1 MEQLNC
7 LQQLRYDLIKGFGMS
22 VENAKKAFDFIIG
35 ENAQPIPET
44 KVKIVDGHGV
54 FLLYEDG
61 HIEPFNGENSKD
73 GAIAVVA
80 KYGDLSV
87 RLHPCDLTDVSME
100 TSEEDESLYLDWYDK
115 AAEDFK
121 GPATTKRL
129 IELGLKIDLPEG
141 TYIPSAGEL
150 YLMYALK
157 RKLDAALTY
166 IGQEP
171 FADEWYWSCS
181 VRSATYA
188 WGVRFDS
195 GYLHTY
201 TKTNEGR
208 VRPVSAF

>member
-1 MEQLNC
+1 MEQLNY

-22 VENAKKAFDFIIG
+22 VENAKKAFEFIIG
-35 ENAQPIPET
+35 ENAQLIPET

-73 GAIAVVA
+73 GAISVVA

-181 VRSATYA
+181 VRSATHA
-188 WGVRFDS
+188 WLVYFDYGGL
-195 GYLHTY
+195 GYSD
-201 TKTNEGR
+201 KTNEGR

>member
-1 MEQLNC
+1 MEQLNY

-35 ENAQPIPET
+35 ENTQPISET

-100 TSEEDESLYLDWYDK
+100 TSEDDESLYLDWYDK

-121 GPATTKRL
+121 GPDTTKRL
-129 IELGLKIDLPEG
+129 IELGLKTDLPEG

-188 WGVRFDS
+188 WYVNFNNGNL
-195 GYLHTY
+195 YNNN
-201 TKTNEGR
+201 KTNEYR

>member
-1 MEQLNC
+1 MEQLNY

-22 VENAKKAFDFIIG
+22 VENAKKAFEFIIG
-35 ENAQPIPET
+35 ENAQLIPET

-73 GAIAVVA
+73 GAISVVA

-181 VRSATYA
+181 VRSAAYA
-188 WGVRFDS
+188 WNVHFGN
-195 GYLHTY
+195 GPLYNAN
-201 TKTNEGR
+201 KTNESR

>member
-1 MEQLNC
+1 MEQLNY

-87 RLHPCDLTDVSME
+87 RLHPCNLTDVSME

-181 VRSATYA
+181 VRSAPIAWYVGFNGGNLNGTSKTYE
-188 WGVRFDS
+188 F
-195 GYLHTY
+195 
-201 TKTNEGR
+201 R

>member
-1 MEQLNC
+1 
-7 LQQLRYDLIKGFGMS
+7 MS

-35 ENAQPIPET
+35 ENAQPLPET

-181 VRSATYA
+181 VRSATCA
-188 WGVRFDS
+188 WRVYVDD
-195 GYLHTY
+195 GYLGGTN
-201 TKTNEGR
+201 KTNESR